1 MREIPIEKVT
11 KEITT
16 WLKTYQEESYTKGFV
31 IGISG
36 GIDSAVVSALCARTG
51 LPTLCVTLPIHQN
64 DKESTRALAHIKDL
78 QKYFPNVQHRA
89 IDLSLTFD
97 RFVTDAP
104 KADKEI
110 TDLSLANVRSRLRML
125 SLYYLAQTNSYLVVG
140 TGNKIEDFG
149 IGFFTKYGDGGVD
162 INPVANLLKSEVYLI
177 AKELGIIESIYKVAP
192 TDGLFGDSRTDE
204 DQIGASYPELEWAMT
219 QYDLGKRQ
227 EDFTGRKQEVL
238 TIYTK
243 RHLAN
248 QHKMQPI
255 PTYEIPEKW
264 IETAKDS

>member
-1 MREIPIEKVT
+1 MRQIQIEKVT
-11 KEITT
+11 EEIIS
-16 WLKTYQEESYTKGFV
+16 WLIEYLEKSHTKGFV

-36 GIDSAVVSALCARTG
+36 GVDSAVVSTLCARTS

-64 DKESTRALAHIKDL
+64 HKESTRAKAHIKNL
-78 QKYFPNVQHRA
+78 QERFPNVQHQ
-89 IDLSLTFD
+89 DLDLGLTFD
-97 RFVTDAP
+97 QFVADAP
-104 KADKEI
+104 SADKEI
-110 TDLSLANVRSRLRML
+110 TDLSRANVRSRLRML
-125 SLYYLAQTNSYLVVG
+125 SLYYFAQTHNYLVVG

-162 INPVANLLKSEVYLI
+162 INPMANLLKSEVYKM
-177 AKELGIIESIYKVAP
+177 AKELNILECIYSVAP

-204 DQIGASYPELEWAMT
+204 DQIGASYPELEWAMA
-219 QYDLGKRQ
+219 QYDLGKRTK
-227 EDFTGRKQEVL
+227 DFTGREQEIL

-255 PTYEIPEKW
+255 PIYKIPKDW
-264 IETAKDS
+264 IDMTKKS